1 MNGRLYDPAIGRF
14 ISADPTI
21 QYPDDMQNYNR
32 YSYINNNPLS
42 ATDPSGHGFFGSFF
56 SGISRLVSGAIRSV
70 GRLLNNSFIRTIASI
85 AVAYYLGPG
94 PGALFGNAVA
104 NGAVAGFASGLIAGR
119 GDLRT
124 AISGAVTGGIF
135 GFIGDIG
142 IGSNIYEKTA
152 LHAFG
157 GCFSAAF
164 GGGDCKSG
172 ALSAGFA
179 EGLGTSGALG
189 GWGKYGNIAR
199 NAVIGGTASLASG
212 GKFEN
217 GAMTGAF
224 GYLFNKLGHPDII
237 VKPRSFFALTTSE
250 AFAYGN
256 TLDDAVHAGELTRDV
271 TAPGIGIAVAAPLI
285 SAVSFPV
292 IDYLGGM
299 SLGQIKFD
307 GPNKG
312 FYYGNGRF
320 FQIRYN
326 KMPVFRIDY
335 QATPASNGRP
345 IWTLDFDAINIK
357 HIPINPTSWFRN

>member
-14 ISADPTI
+14 LSADPTI

-119 GDLRT
+119 GDLRA

-189 GWGKYGNIAR
+189 DWGKYGNIAR

-212 GKFEN
+212 GKFAN
-217 GAMTGAF
+217 GAVTAAF
-224 GYLFNKLGHPDII
+224 GYLFNCMQHSAGCASDNGLKKARELWREQLALDEKGIQPVYPLEEAVFSFMGGKVGAEILTNAPRVVNYIDKYSDII
-237 VKPRSFFALTTSE
+237 
-250 AFAYGN
+250 
-256 TLDDAVHAGELTRDV
+256 
-271 TAPGIGIAVAAPLI
+271 
-285 SAVSFPV
+285 
-292 IDYLGGM
+292 
-299 SLGQIKFD
+299 
-307 GPNKG
+307 
-312 FYYGNGRF
+312 YYGFEAAAAILGSASPIATDTMLPRQEYVNLSNSYD
-320 FQIRYN
+320 IN
-326 KMPVFRIDY
+326 KQQEFNKNS
-335 QATPASNGRP
+335 QRP
-345 IWTLDFDAINIK
+345 FK
-357 HIPINPTSWFRN
+357 IPIRIKKFP